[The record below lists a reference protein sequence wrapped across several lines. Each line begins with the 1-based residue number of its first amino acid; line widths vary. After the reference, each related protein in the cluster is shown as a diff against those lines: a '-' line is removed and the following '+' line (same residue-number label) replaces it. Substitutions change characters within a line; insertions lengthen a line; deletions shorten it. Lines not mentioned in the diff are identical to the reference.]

1 MGRNICVSSP
11 CTQAY
16 NIIIIRPTQEL
27 LRPIFYTT
35 CRSMQGHFSKNSSIR
50 SSGGSAIYE
59 QCAQKKQSKEQTF
72 ITLWFT
78 PTINDYSKDVSP
90 LPK

>member
-1 MGRNICVSSP
+1 
-11 CTQAY
+11 
-16 NIIIIRPTQEL
+16 
-27 LRPIFYTT
+27 
-35 CRSMQGHFSKNSSIR
+35 MQGHFSKNSCIR